1 MHYNESLCS
10 TYIRSSI
17 AMYNNTSI
25 KKSIII
31 LVALLLCLSV
41 IFVACDGSNA
51 FKPLDNVTDPG
62 GEAVGNGSA
71 AVKYGDYLYYVNGS
85 QSSVSA
91 NNEYTN
97 EIRTGAIVRIK
108 LSDIEGLIKIAE
120 DNKDK
125 DITSANLKK
134 EIAKELRTKA
144 QMVVP
149 NFYYSANTTTTDI
162 NGIYIL
168 GGRIYIT
175 TPNPELTAG
184 GNSQTSQLLVR
195 SYKLDGSDMKTH
207 FTFTSNSAQILLS
220 QSEGSVYVT
229 AFVDNAIRS
238 IKLGDTEKAAV
249 DTEICKT
256 ATSVNFEKST
266 SSVYYL
272 DNKSNICQFVAGSDK
287 ATILQSNVQTEEGD
301 EHKDHN
307 HAQYTY
313 TIKSVNN
320 GEVFYTKAD
329 SKDSVFDNKILYKT
343 SANGEVA
350 VSDALPDSS
359 YIGYGSG
366 LLYVEKKTVAGVT
379 LYGLTLTTD
388 SKATASAEKVVLS
401 AVQNDKS
408 ITLDKIVGNTLYY
421 TADSVYYSVDLSAS
435 TFTHTPLAYSLDSSS
450 SVWYKPV
457 IVDNYV
463 ITLSSGGITAVKFK
477 PEEKNNS
484 ESVSLLLTVEETTE
498 SK

>member
-1 MHYNESLCS
+1 
-10 TYIRSSI
+10 
-17 AMYNNTSI
+17 MYNNKWI
-25 KKSIII
+25 KKSVII
-31 LVALLLCLSV
+31 LVALALCMSVLL
-41 IFVACDGSNA
+41 VACDGSNA
-51 FKPLDNVTDPG
+51 FTPIDNVTDPG

-71 AVKYGDYLYYVNGS
+71 AVKYGDYVYYVNGS

-97 EIRTGAIVRIK
+97 DIRVGAIVRIK
-108 LSDIEGLIKIAE
+108 VSDIENLIKIAE

-125 DITSANLKK
+125 DITSSDLKK
-134 EIAKELRTKA
+134 EIAKELRAKA

-149 NFYYSANTTTTDI
+149 NFYYTGNTTVTDI

-184 GNSQTSQLLVR
+184 GNSQTSQLLIR

-207 FTFTSNSAQILLS
+207 FVFTSNSAQIMLGKVG
-220 QSEGSVYVT
+220 ESVYATVY
-229 AFVDNAIRS
+229 VDSAVHS
-238 IKLGDTEKAAV
+238 VKLGDTAKASV
-249 DTEICKT
+249 DTTICKS

-272 DNKSNICQFVAGSDK
+272 DDKSNICQYALGAEK
-287 ATILQSNVQTEEGD
+287 ATVLLENVQTETGED
-301 EHKDHN
+301 HEDHN
-307 HAQYTY
+307 HAQFTY
-313 TIKSVNN
+313 TVKSVNN

-329 SKDSVFDNKILYKT
+329 SKDSAFDNKILYKV
-343 SANGEVA
+343 SAQGGEVA
-350 VSDALPDSS
+350 VSDALPETG
-359 YIGYGSG
+359 YIGYGNG
-366 LLYVEKKTVAGVT
+366 LLYVEKKTVAGTT

-388 SKATASAEKVVLS
+388 KGATVEGEKVVLS

-421 TADSVYYSVDLSAS
+421 TADSVYYSVDLSAA
-435 TFTHTPLAYSLDSSS
+435 TYTHTPLAYSLDSTS

-457 IVDNYV
+457 IVDNLV
-463 ITLSSGGITAVKFK
+463 ITLSSGGISVVKFN
-477 PEEKNNS
+477 PEEKTNS
-484 ESVSLLLTVEETTE
+484 ESVSLLLTVEETTAE
-498 SK
+498 